1 MLRVRAEVVTAA
13 DRKDSAIDFAVEG
26 DDVLSRDLMDLSLGS
41 EEKNKTS
48 VRELANRADASGS
61 FFSFAASAR
70 WSREMP
76 EPHYY
81 LGQGLQNS

>member
-61 FFSFAASAR
+61 FFSFAASALVLLLL
-70 WSREMP
+70 
-76 EPHYY
+76 YY
-81 LGQGLQNS
+81 LSRQCLFC